1 MLNVGIVGLGQGQSH
16 LRAFQMIEGSR
27 VVAVCD
33 TDAALAQRVARE
45 CDVRH
50 AYTQYEHLLE
60 DDYLPAARAERC
72 ESEYAQID
80 RSWTRLLKAHV
91 RP

>member
-1 MLNVGIVGLGQGQSH
+1 MVCWVY
-16 LRAFQMIEGSR
+16 GS
-27 VVAVCD
+27 D
-33 TDAALAQRVARE
+33 PDG
-45 CDVRH
+45 
-50 AYTQYEHLLE
+50 YEHLLE